1 MWRTTMMF
9 VVVAI
14 VLGGGRAEAERPRP
28 VRCCLMVPTDDGA
41 GERPYCFH
49 VRARPARYA
58 RKTCRRIGGR
68 PAPRSEA

>member
-1 MWRTTMMF
+1 MWRTMML

-14 VLGGGRAEAERPRP
+14 VLGSGRAEAERPRP

-49 VRARPARYA
+49 VRARPARSA
-58 RKTCRRIGGR
+58 RKICRRIGGR